1 MNEQQF
7 LKTVGFIWSNG
18 IDPYWSLV
26 ETLGEIL
33 SMEVDHF
40 QYGAKAHNGLTLIQ
54 NEGLSIV
61 LYAMSCC
68 LIFRCFFVEHYL

>member
-40 QYGAKAHNGLTLIQ
+40 QYGAKAHNGLILIQ
-54 NEGLSIV
+54 NEGYL
-61 LYAMSCC
+61 LYYMP
-68 LIFRCFFVEHYL
+68 